1 MRVEKSEENLTIF
14 LMGDI
19 DAQNAT
25 SVQREI
31 EETLKAQ
38 GDSNLIFD
46 ARELAYI
53 SSAGLRVLLT
63 IQKNQTGKISVI
75 NISDDVL
82 DIFRMAGFQHFM
94 DLKGV

>member
-1 MRVEKSEENLTIF
+1 MAKGILIDLIYRRSHPVERGK
-14 LMGDI
+14 
-19 DAQNAT
+19 
-25 SVQREI
+25 
-31 EETLKAQ
+31 
-38 GDSNLIFD
+38 
-46 ARELAYI
+46 AYI